1 MDILPFQLHQMPVK
15 VDAQLSSTVYSSL
28 GIAGPRHLVPGVP
41 QRGTDPRQQ
50 FSAPKRLCDIVI
62 RPQIEGLDLIPL
74 PGPGRDYHNG
84 RCTPAPNAADDVH
97 PIHIRQSQIQQDQ
110 VRTIGVQHLTGL
122 CSRIGLDHVITIGR
136 EHGPQKVA
144 DALLILDHQYFIL
157 YERHA
162 AAPPLVG
169 E

>member
-1 MDILPFQLHQMPVK
+1 MPHTGSTVNDDLILTLGQVDILPFQLHQMPVK

-74 PGPGRDYHNG
+74 PGPGPR
-84 RCTPAPNAADDVH
+84 
-97 PIHIRQSQIQQDQ
+97 
-110 VRTIGVQHLTGL
+110 L
-122 CSRIGLDHVITIGR
+122 
-136 EHGPQKVA
+136 PQW
-144 DALLILDHQYFIL
+144 ALYPGS
-157 YERHA
+157 ER
-162 AAPPLVG
+162 G
-169 E
+169 G